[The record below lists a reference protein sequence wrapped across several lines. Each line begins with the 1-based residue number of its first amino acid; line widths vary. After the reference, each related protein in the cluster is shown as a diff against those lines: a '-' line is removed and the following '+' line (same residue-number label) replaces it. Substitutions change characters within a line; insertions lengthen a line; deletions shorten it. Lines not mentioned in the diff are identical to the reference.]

1 MHFNEVCGNNFGL
14 VVKQSMIE
22 QRWLVGPRTDHVLM
36 PTPNLASVLHL
47 LLLLLLL
54 PIFLPLLRLLLP
66 IFFLILPFLPL
77 LLPIFRLLLLHLLLR
92 PIPPNDLHFFLCQ
105 NPINILKNFQLFTH
119 RKITKLINDIP
130 LIDLIINA
138 VLEV

>member
-22 QRWLVGPRTDHVLM
+22 LRWLVGPRTDHVLM

-47 LLLLLLL
+47 LLLLPFLLLLSLLFLLLLL
-54 PIFLPLLRLLLP
+54 PIFLLLPFLLLLIHPLLRS
-66 IFFLILPFLPL
+66 
-77 LLPIFRLLLLHLLLR
+77 
-92 PIPPNDLHFFLCQ
+92 IPPNNWHFFFCQ
-105 NPINILKNFQLFTH
+105 NPINILENFQLFTH
-119 RKITKLINDIP
+119 RKTTESINDIP